1 MCIGAHSVG
10 PPETEKRLAWV
21 MPRSRRMES
30 LKAKLEAFQRSRA
43 GMFIKKV
50 LDDQTPNL
58 AALLAWGTLSTLLPL
73 LLGILSVAG
82 LILRDQQR
90 LDQIY
95 NTVLAVVPG
104 DAAGPI
110 SSALE
115 GVRQSAA
122 PAGIVAILLLLF
134 NGSSFFANMA
144 SVFDQAYHV
153 ESRNFLVQ
161 RLVALV
167 MLVITTAL
175 IIISTL
181 AAGIGSIVGNL
192 PIGLPIGPV
201 LARVVGWSISI
212 VSVFLLFLLIYRILP
227 NARQTWRD
235 VLPGSVLATVLLL
248 LISQLFPLYVALFP
262 PNHAYAIFGVFL
274 LFTFYL
280 YLLGFVFVLGAE
292 LNAFLQQPA
301 RSVALAE
308 ATTAAQRGR
317 ADFNQQTGQVRAE
330 ATGSAPAMQGGGA
343 LGSPVRSTQTQLRE
357 QNSGAHAG
365 SGGQQQAEPAQKPSL
380 AGRVLGFIGL
390 IVAALLLR
398 AQAPKASD
406 EHARA

>member
-1 MCIGAHSVG
+1 MG
-10 PPETEKRLAWV
+10 T
-21 MPRSRRMES
+21 
-30 LKAKLEAFQRSRA
+30 LKARLEAFQRSRA

-50 LDDQTPNL
+50 LDDQAPNL

-95 NTVLAVVPG
+95 NTVLAVVPS
-104 DAAGPI
+104 DAAEPI

-122 PAGIVAILLLLF
+122 PAGIVAIVLLLF

-153 ESRNFLVQ
+153 ESRNFIVQ

-167 MLVITTAL
+167 MLIITSAL
-175 IIISTL
+175 IITSTL

-201 LARVVGWSISI
+201 LARIVGWSISI
-212 VSVFLLFLLIYRILP
+212 VSVFLLFLLIYKILP

-235 VLPGSVLATVLLL
+235 VLPGSLLASVLLL
-248 LISQLFPLYVALFP
+248 LISELFPLYVALFP

-292 LNAFLQQPA
+292 LNAFLEQPA

-317 ADFNQQTGQVRAE
+317 AEFNEQTSRVRAE

-343 LGSPVRSTQTQLRE
+343 LGSPVRSTHAQLRE
-357 QNSGAHAG
+357 QDRGAGGG
-365 SGGQQQAEPAQKPSL
+365 SERPPAAEPAQKPGL
-380 AGRVLGFIGL
+380 AGRILGFIGL

-398 AQAPKASD
+398 GQAAKPSD
-406 EHARA
+406 ERAPA